1 MKRVLFLLVTIFLGL
16 HVLDAENVN
25 KTVSLIPYPVEMFAG
40 EGSFVFTKDTEIAIE
55 STTMEPMAKEFIA
68 LFEKAAGFA
77 PKLKVESKKGD
88 VCLKLDSKIQEEG
101 YVMEVKPNKIM
112 IKASG
117 VKGSFY
123 ALQTLRQ
130 LLPPA
135 IEGEKVSK
143 EVNWSVPAI
152 TVKDEPRFGYRG
164 LMLDV
169 ARYFLPKEYLLK
181 VIDCMGM
188 LKLNKLHLH
197 LTDDNGWRV
206 EIKRYPLLTEVGSR
220 RVERPGQ
227 VFSERRN
234 ARQGEPTKEGGYY
247 TQEDIKEIVAYAANR
262 QIEVIPEIAM
272 PRHVNAALAAY
283 PLLACP
289 VIEKYI
295 GVIPGL
301 GGDRTGYT
309 FCVGNDDV
317 YTFVQDVIDEIVEMF
332 PSKYIHLGGDAIR
345 NTHWEECPLCL
356 KRMQKEGVKGEK
368 GLLGYFM
375 RRIDSYVRSKQR
387 QVMGWEEIMDANL
400 SKGVVVFDWHGYGH
414 GAVKAGKQGHHFVVT
429 PSRSMYLNSYQGPQW
444 KEPVLSFGGGI
455 LLKDVY
461 SYEPIERYWTMSMRT
476 MLLGVQASLWTE
488 FCEKPEDVD
497 FLLFPRLGAVAEAAW
512 SFPIAKKWERFLGTL
527 DDYELRWLEKG
538 IIPSRSM
545 YNVQHEVTPN
555 YGSLKVVLT
564 CERPDVEIRYTTDG
578 SEPQPY
584 SELYRRPWLVKE
596 SQTVKCVTFKEG
608 KQMGETL
615 FIPIKMNGVT
625 GRNVLRS
632 NPVERRV
639 VNGVRGSL
647 KNTDGEWASWSNNDS
662 ITLTFDVGSRKL
674 LKRVL
679 LGYLND
685 VGQAIHKP
693 EKVEVWLSNNDVS
706 YWKTMERQ
714 YEAEEIFREGRFTE
728 DLEFNFEDTGRY
740 VRLVIKGAEKCPER
754 HVRPNMGPRIY
765 IDEVLIE

>member
-1 MKRVLFLLVTIFLGL
+1 MRRVLFLLFMMFMGL
-16 HVLDAENVN
+16 HLSAENTN
-25 KTVSLIPYPVEMFAG
+25 RPVSLIPYPVEMFTG
-40 EGSFVFTKDTEIAIE
+40 EGTFVFTKDTEIAIE
-55 STTMEPMAKEFIA
+55 SATMEPMVKDFIA

-101 YVMEVKPNKIM
+101 YVMEVKPNKIV

-135 IEGEKVSK
+135 IEGEKAS
-143 EVNWSVPAI
+143 EEMAWSVPAVTI
-152 TVKDEPRFGYRG
+152 KDEPRFGYRG

-169 ARYFLPKEYLLK
+169 ARCFLPKDYLLK

-206 EIKRYPLLTEVGSR
+206 EIKRYPLLTEIGSK

-234 ARQGEPTKEGGYY
+234 ARQGEPTQEGGYY

-262 QIEVIPEIAM
+262 QVEVIPEIAM
-272 PRHVNAALAAY
+272 PRHTNAALASY

-301 GGDRTGYT
+301 GGDHNGYT
-309 FCVGNDDV
+309 FCVGNDSV
-317 YTFVQDVIDEIVEMF
+317 YTFIQHVIDEIVEMF
-332 PSKYIHLGGDAIR
+332 PSQYIHLGGDAIR
-345 NTHWEECPLCL
+345 GTHWAECPLCQ
-356 KRMQKEGVKGEK
+356 KRMQEEGVKDEM

-400 SKGVVVFDWHGYGH
+400 SKGAVVFDWHGYGH

-429 PSRSMYLNSYQGPQW
+429 PSKSMYLNSYQGPQW
-444 KEPVLSFGGGI
+444 QEPVLSFGGGI
-455 LLKDVY
+455 LLKDIY
-461 SYEPIERYWTMSMRT
+461 NYEPIERYWTMSMRT
-476 MLLGVQASLWTE
+476 MLLGIQASLWTE

-512 SFPIAKKWERFLGTL
+512 SFPIARKWDRFLPTL
-527 DDYELRWLEKG
+527 DEYKLRWLEKG
-538 IIPSRSM
+538 IIPSNSM
-545 YNVQHEVTPN
+545 YNIQHEVTPN

-596 SQTVKCVTFKEG
+596 SQTVKCAAFKDG
-608 KQMGETL
+608 KRMGETL
-615 FIPIKMNGVT
+615 FIPIKMGAIT
-625 GRNVLRS
+625 GKNVLRS

-647 KNTDGEWASWSNNDS
+647 KNTDGEWASWSRNDS
-662 ITLTFDVGSRKL
+662 ITLTFDVGSRKP

-679 LGYLND
+679 MGYLND
-685 VGQAIHKP
+685 VGQALHKP
-693 EKVEVWLSNNDVS
+693 EKVEIWLSNNDVS
-706 YWKTMERQ
+706 YWKALEKH
-714 YEAEEIFREGRFTE
+714 YDAEEIFREGRFTE
-728 DLEFNFEDTGRY
+728 DLEFGIEDTGRY
-740 VRLVIKGAEKCPER
+740 VRLVIRGAKKCPER
-754 HVRPNMGPRIY
+754 HVRPNMEPRIY